1 MRAASR
7 IILFVAPIAVV
18 AVLAMLY
25 THLNIDK
32 RLFVERFGCGCPKPD
47 GYSWFN
53 TNHLTLIVTGLLL
66 SGTASTWWFAV
77 RRLPRKWFWITA
89 SGFVVLGLVFFRQFM
104 YHNAWL

>member
-1 MRAASR
+1 MRTATR
-7 IILFVAPIAVV
+7 IVLFVAPLLVVPVV
-18 AVLAMLY
+18 ALCY
-25 THLNIDK
+25 THLNIDR

-53 TNHLTLIVTGLLL
+53 TNHLTLIIAGLLL

-77 RRLPRKWFWITA
+77 RGLPRKWFWLLV

-104 YHNAWL
+104 YCNTWL